1 MVMIPI
7 AEGPNE
13 GAVVTGGSVVYLSFM
28 KRWIFFF
35 FIIASALAFGQG
47 KPYPKAQTP
56 AATGQIAPDFTLKDQ
71 DGKDFRL
78 SDQRRHWVLLYFY
91 RGYW

>member
-1 MVMIPI
+1 MKSWIVFFLLL
-7 AEGPNE
+7 
-13 GAVVTGGSVVYLSFM
+13 AV
-28 KRWIFFF
+28 
-35 FIIASALAFGQG
+35 ALAFGQG

-56 AATGQIAPDFTLKDQ
+56 AAEGRIAPDFTLKDQ

-78 SDQRRHWVLLYFY
+78 SDQRGHSVLLYFY

>member
-1 MVMIPI
+1 M
-7 AEGPNE
+7 
-13 GAVVTGGSVVYLSFM
+13 YLSFM
-28 KRWIFFF
+28 KSWVVFLLL
-35 FIIASALAFGQG
+35 IAPALAIAQG

-56 AATGQIAPDFTLKDQ
+56 SAVGQIAPDFTLRDQ

-78 SDQRRHWVLLYFY
+78 ADQRGHAVLLYFY